1 MLTRNAGA
9 GLDMPRQTAIE
20 PYQHG
25 RDAVNSDNN
34 QLDYLVRQLCP
45 VNNEQA
51 SSVLD
56 ESAKTAFA
64 QQIIDLPRLDD
75 EPTGQPA
82 ARRARTPLRRRA
94 LRPAL
99 VALGMLLVATG
110 GLTVMLPLGVGA
122 PAIAGWEATPRP
134 APPELL
140 ARVTE
145 ACTPPTSAEAGAE
158 LSGFMAE
165 DPPLVGVDVRGN
177 AAAAVFADAEQY
189 LICNLVD
196 EDDSG
201 WSFSASQYDRFRGVG
216 PNTNGGDAI
225 SADAQF
231 GWSYGQSTITT
242 LVGRV
247 SEEVDTV
254 TVERS
259 DGLMVDTTLDNGMF
273 IAWWPTS
280 HDLESAYAYDADAV
294 LLGSDDTAIRGGFTA
309 IEPAQ
314 PVAGPTFI
322 EPAEAAIAV
331 AHDTF
336 GGEGWTVRQTVVI
349 HEDNTMRDLRLR
361 MVDAEGG
368 CRWIAANG
376 RLVDGQLVW
385 QAGPVAPDIARC
397 D

>member
-1 MLTRNAGA
+1 VN
-9 GLDMPRQTAIE
+9 
-20 PYQHG
+20 
-25 RDAVNSDNN
+25 RDND
-34 QLDYLVRQLCP
+34 QLDDLVRYLSP
-45 VNNEQA
+45 VTDGQA

-56 ESAKTAFA
+56 DQAKTAFA
-64 QQIIDLPRLDD
+64 QEVIDLPRLDD

-99 VALGMLLVATG
+99 IAVGVLLVATG
-110 GLTVMLPLGVGA
+110 GLTLLLPPGGGA

-140 ARVTE
+140 DRVTE
-145 ACTPPTSAEAGAE
+145 ACTPPTSAEPGPE
-158 LSGFMAE
+158 LSGFMAA

-196 EDDSG
+196 EDDGG
-201 WSFSASQYDRFRGVG
+201 WSVSASQYDRFRSAG
-216 PNTNGGDAI
+216 PDTNGREAI
-225 SADAQF
+225 TADAQF

-247 SEEVDTV
+247 SEEVETV

-280 HDLESAYAYDADAV
+280 HDLEVASAYDAAGDFV
-294 LLGSDDTAIRGGFTA
+294 GSDDTAIDGGFAA
-309 IEPAQ
+309 IAPAEP
-314 PVAGPTFI
+314 VTGPTF
-322 EPAEAAIAV
+322 PDSAAAAIAV
-331 AHDTF
+331 ANDTY
-336 GGEGWTVRQTVVI
+336 GSGDWSIQRTVVI
-349 HEDNTMRDLRLR
+349 HEDDTMRDLRVQL
-361 MVDAEGG
+361 VNDAGT

-376 RLVDGQLVW
+376 RLEEGQMAW
-385 QAGPVAPDIARC
+385 RASPVPADLSRC